1 MRCSFPAPPRRRDSS
16 AEAEL
21 ANEPQVLD
29 ELRRRNSI
37 DLELYRYAEA
47 LHEAQLREEGLLA
60 ATR

>member
-1 MRCSFPAPPRRRDSS
+1 M
-16 AEAEL
+16 
-21 ANEPQVLD
+21 LD